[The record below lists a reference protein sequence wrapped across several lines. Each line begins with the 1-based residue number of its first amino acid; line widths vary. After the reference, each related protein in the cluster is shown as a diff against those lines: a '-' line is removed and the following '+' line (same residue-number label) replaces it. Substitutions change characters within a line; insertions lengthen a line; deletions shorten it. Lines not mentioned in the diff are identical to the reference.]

1 MDAAS
6 YYVASVVG
14 SVAEAAVDG
23 TFTDD
28 VTGLPNEHH
37 AAQGRLGKPHDHFR
51 GIWTLRHL
59 METPFLQEIMISRG
73 SIPPR
78 APAIIVRT
86 GMSDVELK
94 QLQLATNATHAT
106 LVRELIARGE
116 HDH

>member
-59 METPFLQEIMISRG
+59 METPFLQERQQS
-73 SIPPR
+73 S
-78 APAIIVRT
+78 
-86 GMSDVELK
+86 
-94 QLQLATNATHAT
+94 
-106 LVRELIARGE
+106 
-116 HDH
+116 

>member
-59 METPFLQEIMISRG
+59 D

-78 APAIIVRT
+78 APAMIVRT

-106 LVRELIARGE
+106 LVRELITRGE

>member
-37 AAQGRLGKPHDHFR
+37 AAQGRLGKTHDHF
-51 GIWTLRHL
+51 
-59 METPFLQEIMISRG
+59 
-73 SIPPR
+73 
-78 APAIIVRT
+78 
-86 GMSDVELK
+86 
-94 QLQLATNATHAT
+94 
-106 LVRELIARGE
+106 
-116 HDH
+116 